1 VSGEVKDK
9 LNGLEKVVVVEVE
22 LKVWKVA
29 ERTGI

>member
-1 VSGEVKDK
+1 VKDK

>member
-1 VSGEVKDK
+1 VTDK
-9 LNGLEKVVVVEVE
+9 LNGLKKVVVVVEVE